1 MNSASPDPQPSTQLF
16 QGITNNS
23 LRGQRHASK
32 RPRKPKPT
40 NIMERIC
47 LSFGPALRALSKER
61 GDTTCVRDPC
71 DGPGWLLYFPNDHF
85 CEVMVCDDPC
95 LQIEIVG
102 FWIDWANW
110 DMALLPPLVIPLDEN
125 SKHNYAFELPLLVS
139 YTYGRLLAISKQ
151 MRNSLDDPNGS

>member
-1 MNSASPDPQPSTQLF
+1 MNSASPDPQLSTQAS
-16 QGITNNS
+16 QGVANKS
-23 LRGQRHASK
+23 LRRNRPASK
-32 RPRKPKPT
+32 RPSKRKPI

-47 LSFGPALRALSKER
+47 LSIGPALRALSKER

-71 DGPGWLLYFPNDHF
+71 DGPGWLLYFPNDLF

-102 FWIDWANW
+102 FWIDWVNW
-110 DMALLPPLVIPLDEN
+110 DTGHLPPLVIPLDEN